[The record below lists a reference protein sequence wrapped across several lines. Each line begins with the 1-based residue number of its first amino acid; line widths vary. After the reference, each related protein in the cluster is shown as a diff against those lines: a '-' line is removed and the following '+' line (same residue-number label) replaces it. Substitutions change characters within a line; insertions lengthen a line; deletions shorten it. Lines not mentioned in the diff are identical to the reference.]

1 VERLERHPELYERFK
16 GLLQMV
22 ENEAGEA
29 LTADE
34 AEERVVEEIRRLGH
48 EALQAWAIRRTDRTA
63 LREPPPRAA
72 AQR

>member
-1 VERLERHPELYERFK
+1 
-16 GLLQMV
+16 MV